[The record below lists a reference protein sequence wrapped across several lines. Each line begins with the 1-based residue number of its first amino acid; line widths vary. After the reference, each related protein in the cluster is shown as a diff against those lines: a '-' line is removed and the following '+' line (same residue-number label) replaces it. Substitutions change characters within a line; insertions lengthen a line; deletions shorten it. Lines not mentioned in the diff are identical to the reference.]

1 MSVTSK
7 LGIVGDGDGTAFQS
21 IFPGVE
27 LSMYGFDPR
36 DASDS
41 AYTST
46 VVNIGGRDLDEEMA
60 WWNADL
66 RNACQRP
73 GPGILPS
80 ALTDLLHDAEH
91 SLLSVVVTPPQV
103 GPPEQC
109 VYSNIFAVTSC
120 TGTVQQPVTPPPTPN
135 EVYTAIPHPHAFYCH
150 SHNGWVV
157 ITWKSLTAL
166 PPLAK
171 SFPNSSAPLLYDQ
184 SRKVASCV
192 GGEQP
197 HVNKT
202 HHFHAFKKA
211 VDGRDL
217 NPPFHHTD
225 WESLVETHLE
235 NLEDEVLQNEDKQ
248 GHLFDLYLCC
258 QCSVYCVVSEVI
270 SGVIPME
277 HIEKFRHQ
285 KLNNPQPG
293 RNGEMTLAIA
303 WGTFLKFVHL
313 DLSCIIGALIFNIVG
328 YSRTGFGGVKIN
340 EFLLKIAIS
349 ERR

>member
-1 MSVTSK
+1 MMSVMSDLLK
-7 LGIVGDGDGTAFQS
+7 ESFVGEGDVTAFRS
-21 IFPGVE
+21 IFPGVG

-36 DASDS
+36 DALDS

-80 ALTDLLHDAEH
+80 ALTGLLHDSEH
-91 SLLSVVVTPPQV
+91 SLLSVVVTPPHI
-103 GPPEQC
+103 GPQEQR
-109 VYSNIFAVTSC
+109 VNPNINLNAVS
-120 TGTVQQPVTPPPTPN
+120 PMTPPPTPN
-135 EVYTAIPHPHAFYCH
+135 EVHTAIPHPHAFYCR

-157 ITWKSLTAL
+157 IIWKSLSAL

-171 SFPNSSAPLLYDQ
+171 SFKSNAPMLYSQ
-184 SRKVASCV
+184 GKKVASCV

-217 NPPFHHTD
+217 NPPFHRTD
-225 WESLVETHLE
+225 WESLVETHPE
-235 NLEDEVLQNEDKQ
+235 NLDEDKQ

-270 SGVIPME
+270 PGVIPKE
-277 HIEKFRHQ
+277 YIEKFCNQ
-285 KLNNPQPG
+285 KLNNPLPG
-293 RNGEMTLAIA
+293 RNGEITLAIA
-303 WGTFLKFVHL
+303 WGTFLKCVHPY
-313 DLSCIIGALIFNIVG
+313 LSCIIWALIF
-328 YSRTGFGGVKIN
+328 ST
-340 EFLLKIAIS
+340 L
-349 ERR
+349 

>member
-80 ALTDLLHDAEH
+80 TLTELLLQH
-91 SLLSVVVTPPQV
+91 SLLSVVVTPHI
-103 GPPEQC
+103 GPRVQRVDP
-109 VYSNIFAVTSC
+109 NINAVSSC
-120 TGTVQQPVTPPPTPN
+120 TGTVQQPMTPPLTPN
-135 EVYTAIPHPHAFYCH
+135 DAHSAIPHPHAYYCRN
-150 SHNGWVV
+150 HNGWIV
-157 ITWKSLTAL
+157 IIWKSLSAL

-171 SFPNSSAPLLYDQ
+171 SFLKSNAPLLYDQ
-184 SRKVASCV
+184 NRKVASCV

-217 NPPFHHTD
+217 NPPFHRTG

-235 NLEDEVLQNEDKQ
+235 NLDEDKQ

-277 HIEKFRHQ
+277 HIEKFCHQ
-285 KLNNPQPG
+285 KMNNPRLG
-293 RNGEMTLAIA
+293 RNGGEMTLAIA
-303 WGTFLKFVHL
+303 WSTFLKSVYP
-313 DLSCIIGALIFNIVG
+313 DLFPAS
-328 YSRTGFGGVKIN
+328 
-340 EFLLKIAIS
+340 
-349 ERR
+349 